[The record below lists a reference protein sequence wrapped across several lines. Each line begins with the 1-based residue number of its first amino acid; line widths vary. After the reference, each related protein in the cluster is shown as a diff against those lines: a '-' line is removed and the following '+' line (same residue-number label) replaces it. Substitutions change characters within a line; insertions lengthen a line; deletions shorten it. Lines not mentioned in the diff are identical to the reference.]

1 METTERQNA
10 LLKSVVLFVDLTSI
24 HVTLYFDYADGSQV
38 AGPFTINSD
47 LLRAIS
53 QATDEREWSKITN
66 RAVRVGRRADGS
78 ITSMSHFLR
87 DEWFTF

>member
-1 METTERQNA
+1 MVINERKNA
-10 LLKSVVLFVDLTSI
+10 LLKSVVLFVDVTSI
-24 HVTLYFDYADGSQV
+24 HVTLHFEYADGTQQ

-66 RAVRVGRRADGS
+66 RAVRVGRKANGE
-78 ITSMSHFLR
+78 IASMSHFLR